1 MDERGDSSGNPM
13 AHFNGGSF
21 NMFQVDFMQ
30 ETGFE
35 NFISGFRGEI
45 ADPIEKFCLDYECN
59 HLTNS
64 CTDLQLLPLPL
75 PLPYVQDEAV
85 LTGGDGIGADIGGYD
100 AMGMHANVIW
110 NQERE
115 DMNVSAVFGDENSSE
130 TATTGN
136 PDTPTKRS
144 GGGPKG
150 DRTRTLISERKRR
163 SGMKEKLYALRSLVP
178 NITKMDKASIVGDA
192 ARYIQELQ
200 TQAMNLKAEIETIEA
215 LENQNMPPKSSKKIH
230 VSDSFPILKKISKM
244 DVFQVEEKGYY
255 VRLVCNKGRGVGVSL
270 HKALESI
277 TSFHV
282 QSSNLATDG
291 DNFVLTFNLNVT
303 VCEFDIN
310 LPNLK
315 LWLAGA
321 FLNQGFEF
329 ITFPSA

>member
-1 MDERGDSSGNPM
+1 MDERADSSENPM
-13 AHFNGGSF
+13 SNFNGGSF
-21 NMFQVDFMQ
+21 NMFPVDFTQ
-30 ETGFE
+30 ETEFE
-35 NFISGFRGEI
+35 KFISGFRGEI

-59 HLTNS
+59 HLTES
-64 CTDLQLLPLPL
+64 CTDLQLLPLP
-75 PLPYVQDEAV
+75 YEAV
-85 LTGGDGIGADIGGYD
+85 VTGGVGSGIGGYD
-100 AMGMHANVIW
+100 AMGLHSNLIW
-110 NQERE
+110 NQEGQ
-115 DMNVSAVFGDENSSE
+115 DLKDSVVFGDDNSSE

-136 PDTPTKRS
+136 PDTPTRRSS
-144 GGGPKG
+144 GGAKG
-150 DRTRTLISERKRR
+150 DRSRTLISERKRR

-200 TQAMNLKAEIETIEA
+200 TQARNLKAEIETIEA
-215 LENQNMPPKSSKKIH
+215 LENQRTPLQNSKKIH
-230 VSDSFPILKKISKM
+230 ATNTFPILKKISKM

-282 QSSNLATDG
+282 QNSNLATDG
-291 DNFVLTFNLNVT
+291 DTFVLTFNLNVA

-329 ITFPSA
+329 ISFPST